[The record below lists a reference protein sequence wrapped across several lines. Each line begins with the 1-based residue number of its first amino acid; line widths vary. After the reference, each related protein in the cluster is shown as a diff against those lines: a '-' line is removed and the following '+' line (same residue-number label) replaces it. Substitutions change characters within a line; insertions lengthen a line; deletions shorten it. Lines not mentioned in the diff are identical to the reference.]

1 MSTKET
7 KKSKAKKTTKKDV
20 KATAKESKAKQVKKE
35 VINPTKYYTFESNGT
50 SRTMPKG
57 AKYSVIGSTL
67 MVFLERKYGKKV

>member
-20 KATAKESKAKQVKKE
+20 KATAKKSEAKEVKKE
-35 VINPTKYYTFESNGT
+35 AIDPNKYYTFESNGT

-67 MVFLERKYGKKV
+67 MVFLSRNYGKKV

>member
-35 VINPTKYYTFESNGT
+35 VIDPTKYYTFESNGS

-57 AKYSVIGSTL
+57 AQYSVIGSTL